1 MQLQPACAIAAALA
15 ATVSDSPGASEVG
28 AAYGPMSPYGP
39 PACEPPGGRAAI
51 TAVCTSMRS
60 ADVFVYVTVPV
71 SVWPGAALP
80 ALSASAV
87 VVCRPSAMLALLR
100 DVCGDAQAA
109 RNKRRC
115 LCMRSRIA
123 RTDPRVRAAV
133 SPVVRTG
140 SSQLGWEPRNHR
152 EHSVHAGSLRAP
164 RQPRLPRGTSVAEV
178 GCMRIATCLVVAAC
192 ASPPTSSTHAKDLAT
207 PHALTQ
213 TPTMLHAGDT

>member
-15 ATVSDSPGASEVG
+15 VTVSDAPGASDVG
-28 AAYGPMSPYGP
+28 AAYGPKSAYGP

-51 TAVCTSMRS
+51 TAGCTSMRA

-80 ALSASAV
+80 ARSSSALV
-87 VVCRPSAMLALLR
+87 ICRPSAMLALLR

-123 RTDPRVRAAV
+123 RPDPRVRAAV
-133 SPVVRTG
+133 SSVVRTG

-178 GCMRIATCLVVAAC
+178 GCMRIATCLVVAAG
-192 ASPPTSSTHAKDLAT
+192 ASPNPDK
-207 PHALTQ
+207 PHTQ
-213 TPTMLHAGDT
+213 KKKPPH